1 LLKEN
6 MNANRKRNPVLLV
19 HGWLDT
25 TAKFNK
31 MAAYLRS
38 SGWEVH
44 CFDLVPNLGNI
55 ELEKLAD
62 QVADYVAN
70 TFESDRPFDLIGF
83 SMGGIVSRYYV
94 QRLGGID
101 RVQRFIAI
109 SSPHQGTLTGYAL
122 NLPGIAQMRP
132 KSAFLEDLNRDIAI
146 LERLNFTSIWT
157 PFDAIILPAKSSQM
171 PVGREIKFNVPIH
184 AWMVGDKRVIQAVA
198 QELEAPLGREEG
210 G

>member
-1 LLKEN
+1 

>member
-1 LLKEN
+1 
-6 MNANRKRNPVLLV
+6 MNPNQKRNPVLLV

-25 TAKFNK
+25 TAKFDK
-31 MAAYLRS
+31 MAAHLRS

-62 QVADYVAN
+62 QVADYVAR
-70 TFESDRPFDLIGF
+70 TFESDRLFDLIGF

-132 KSAFLEDLNRDIAI
+132 KSAFLEDLNQDASM
-146 LERLNFTSIWT
+146 LERLNFTSMWT
-157 PFDAIILPAKSSQM
+157 PFDGIILPAKSSQM

-184 AWMVGDKRVIQAVA
+184 AWMVSDDRVIQAVA
-198 QELEAPLGREEG
+198 KELEAPVKDAP
-210 G
+210 

>member
-1 LLKEN
+1 
-6 MNANRKRNPVLLV
+6 MNSNNKRNPVLLV

-25 TAKFNK
+25 RAKFDK
-31 MAAYLRS
+31 MAGYLRNL
-38 SGWEVH
+38 GWEVH

-62 QVADYVAN
+62 QVADYVAS
-70 TFESDRPFDLIGF
+70 TFESDRHFDLIGF
-83 SMGGIVSRYYV
+83 SMGGIVSRYYL

-109 SSPHQGTLTGYAL
+109 SSPHQGTLTGYTL

-132 KSAFLEDLNRDIAI
+132 KSALLEDLNRDAAM

-157 PFDAIILPAKSSQM
+157 PFDAIILPANSCQM
-171 PVGREIKFNVPIH
+171 PVGREIKLNVLVH
-184 AWMVGDKRVIQAVA
+184 AWMVDDDRVLRAVA
-198 QELEAPLGREEG
+198 KELEAPVSN
-210 G
+210 

>member
-1 LLKEN
+1 
-6 MNANRKRNPVLLV
+6 MNPNNKRNPVLLV

-25 TAKFNK
+25 RAKFDK
-31 MAAYLRS
+31 MAGYLRNL
-38 SGWEVH
+38 GWEVH
-44 CFDLVPNLGNI
+44 SLDLVPNLGNI

-62 QVADYVAN
+62 QVADYA
-70 TFESDRPFDLIGF
+70 DRTIARDRHFDLIGF

-109 SSPHQGTLTGYAL
+109 SSPHQGTLTGYSL

-132 KSAFLEDLNRDIAI
+132 KSALLEDLNRDAAM

-157 PFDAIILPAKSSQM
+157 PFDAIILPANSCQM
-171 PVGREIKFNVPIH
+171 PVGREIKVNVLVH
-184 AWMVGDKRVIQAVA
+184 AWMVSDDRVLRAVA
-198 QELEAPLGREEG
+198 EELEAPVRN
-210 G
+210 

>member
-1 LLKEN
+1 
-6 MNANRKRNPVLLV
+6 MNPNNKRNPVLLV

-25 TAKFNK
+25 RAKFDK
-31 MAAYLRS
+31 MAGYLRNL
-38 SGWEVH
+38 GLEVH
-44 CFDLVPNLGNI
+44 SFDLVPNLGNI

-62 QVADYVAN
+62 QVADYA
-70 TFESDRPFDLIGF
+70 DRTIEGDRHFDLIGF

-109 SSPHQGTLTGYAL
+109 SSPHQGTLTGYSL

-132 KSAFLEDLNRDIAI
+132 KSALLEDLNRDAAM

-157 PFDAIILPAKSSQM
+157 PFDAIILPANSCQM
-171 PVGREIKFNVPIH
+171 PVGREIKVNVLVH
-184 AWMVGDKRVIQAVA
+184 AWMVSDDRVLQAVA
-198 QELEAPLGREEG
+198 EELEAPVRN
-210 G
+210 

>member
-1 LLKEN
+1 
-6 MNANRKRNPVLLV
+6 MNPDRKRNPVLLV

-31 MAAYLRS
+31 MAAYLRN

-132 KSAFLEDLNRDIAI
+132 KCPFLEDLNRDAAI

-171 PVGREIKFNVPIH
+171 PIGREIKVNVPIH
-184 AWMVGDKRVIQAVA
+184 AWMVSDKRVIQAVA
-198 QELEAPLGREEG
+198 QELEAPVEKGEG